1 MAKKVVKKKAVKK
14 VAKKKVV
21 KKTAKPAKKIKVET
35 KGVSV
40 SKFTFEP
47 IPHPK
52 FSELV
57 VFTKAPKWAR
67 EVVGK
72 RYLNKDFAIKLI
84 NNMTAENHIKNLV
97 VGGEKAVTKEIKQ
110 LVGDELPQTD
120 FDASNVNDY
129 DAE

>member
-35 KGVSV
+35 KGVTV

-57 VFTKAPKWAR
+57 VFTKAPSWAK

-84 NNMTAENHIKNLV
+84 NNITAERVINSGGKLV
-97 VGGEKAVTKEIKQ
+97 KKEVKE
-110 LVGDELPQTD
+110 LVGEELPQTD
-120 FDASNVNDY
+120 FTTSNVNDY